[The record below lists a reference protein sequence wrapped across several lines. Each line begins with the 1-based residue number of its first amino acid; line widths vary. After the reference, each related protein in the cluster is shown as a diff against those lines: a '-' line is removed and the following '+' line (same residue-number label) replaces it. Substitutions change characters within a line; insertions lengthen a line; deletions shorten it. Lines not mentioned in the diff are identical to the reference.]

1 MASFQAKICRKVG
14 KDRERKKINLVVPFR
29 SYPMHNRKFQKNN
42 KKNSKKIKT
51 TIMAPFQ
58 ATIG

>member
-1 MASFQAKICRKVG
+1 MASFQAKISRKVG

-29 SYPMHNRKFQKNN
+29 SYSMRNRKFQKNN

-51 TIMAPFQ
+51 TIVAPFQ